1 MTPPQARRSLPAGM
15 EFARRNLAPVLVA
28 LALTAAM
35 TVGLAAL
42 TSAVKLDHVSIV
54 YLIPVLIAA
63 VRWGVVPA
71 MVAALAGIAASAFF
85 FYPPIFDFRVSD
97 PQQVIDLVLFLIV
110 AVVTSHLAVSLRSR
124 EDELRMRREAET
136 FRDALIGSVSH
147 ELRTPLSSI
156 VGSTYLLANAPC
168 VKQDARLVALA
179 DDARQEAER
188 LNDDIQNLLDASRIT
203 NAGIQ
208 PKLQWAEVSDIINAA
223 VERKQHRLSVHPI
236 EVNVAEN
243 LPLVRVDPAL
253 IEQVLGQVLDNAAK
267 YSPVGAPITIV
278 AAANPQQVSITVTD
292 RGAGLTDE
300 DRTRI
305 WERFYRSPRHQ
316 SATPGSGLGLW
327 VARAFVLASGGSIEA
342 TSSGPAQGTAM
353 TIRLPMPAPA
363 TVDELVSS
371 DE

>member
-1 MTPPQARRSLPAGM
+1 VT
-15 EFARRNLAPVLVA
+15 LV
-28 LALTAAM
+28 
-35 TVGLAAL
+35 
-42 TSAVKLDHVSIV
+42 VKLNHVSIV

-63 VRWGVVPA
+63 VRWGVIPG

-110 AVVTSHLAVSLRSR
+110 AVVTSHLAARLRSR
-124 EDELRMRREAET
+124 ENELRTRRQAEI

-179 DDARQEAER
+179 DDVRQEAER

-208 PKLQWAEVSDIINAA
+208 PKLQWTDVSDIINAA
-223 VERKQHRLSVHPI
+223 LERKQQRLSGHPLKVSI
-236 EVNVAEN
+236 PEN

-267 YSPVGAPITIV
+267 YSPFGTPITIV
-278 AAANPQQVSITVTD
+278 AAADNQDVSIAVTD
-292 RGAGLTDE
+292 QGAGLNDE
-300 DRTRI
+300 ERTRI
-305 WERFYRSPRHQ
+305 WDRFYRSPRHL
-316 SATPGSGLGLW
+316 SATSASGLGLW

-342 TSSGPAQGTAM
+342 NSAGPGLGTTM
-353 TIRLPMPAPA
+353 TIRLPMPVPTTA
-363 TVDELVSS
+363 DELVSP